1 MISMLVYGHQ
11 NTEISLLVQ
20 TSKEIVAELSN
31 ETLAVTERKT
41 RGEQK
46 LKLEELEEF
55 DGVQAAI
62 IDVTIE
68 NGLLLAQK
76 IRKINP
82 YAEMAIVADAETSPI
97 TYLNP
102 SVKASALV
110 LKPFGKKI
118 LREALI
124 PFYKQLCIAE
134 TDDDEYFV
142 VEKRD
147 ESVKLPYSKI
157 IFLEAREKRIFIRSG
172 NMEYG
177 INETIDGLIELLP
190 DYFFRCHR
198 SYVVNINFINIVK
211 FSDNKILLDYD
222 ITLPLS
228 RSYKNDL
235 KEVIKN
241 DK

>member
-41 RGEQK
+41 RGKQK
-46 LKLEELEEF
+46 LKLEEIEEF
-55 DGVQAAI
+55 DGVQAVI

-82 YAEMAIVADAETSPI
+82 YTEMVIVADAETSPI

-118 LREALI
+118 LREALT
-124 PFYKQLCIAE
+124 PFYKQLCIEE
-134 TDDDEYFV
+134 TDDDFFI

-190 DYFFRCHR
+190 DNFFRCHR
-198 SYVVNINFINIVK
+198 SYVVNINFIKLIK
-211 FSDNKILLDYD
+211 FSENKILLDYD

>member
-31 ETLAVTERKT
+31 ETLVVTERKT

-46 LKLEELEEF
+46 LKLEEIEEF

-68 NGLLLAQK
+68 NGLHLAQK

-82 YAEMAIVADAETSPI
+82 YAEMVIVADAKTSPI

-118 LREALI
+118 LREALT
-124 PFYKQLCIAE
+124 PFYMQICVEE
-134 TDDDEYFV
+134 TDDDFFI

-157 IFLEAREKRIFIRSG
+157 IFLEAREKRIFVRSG

-190 DYFFRCHR
+190 DNFFRCHR
-198 SYVVNINFINIVK
+198 SYVVNINFIKLVK
-211 FSDNKILLDYD
+211 FSENKILLDYD
-222 ITLPLS
+222 ITIPLS

-241 DK
+241 VK